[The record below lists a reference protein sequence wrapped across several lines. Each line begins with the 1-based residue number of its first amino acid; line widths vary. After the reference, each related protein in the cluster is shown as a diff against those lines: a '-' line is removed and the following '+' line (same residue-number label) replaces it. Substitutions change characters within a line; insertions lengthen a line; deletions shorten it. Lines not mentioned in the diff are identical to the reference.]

1 MMRSIASLAAL
12 ILGLILLTGVAAA
25 DFPPITAEEKA
36 LTEVPH
42 EPNAP
47 AVVLFDKGTFR
58 MEPIGKFSDSV
69 FTVQT
74 RIKILTEEGEE
85 HGEISLSHSNYRRL
99 KYLKGRTVLPDGRVL
114 ELSDDDVFERQSSL
128 RHGLTVTVAAFPGV
142 EPGAILDYEFEIV
155 YRSISRLR
163 PWHFQARI
171 PTLHSEITY
180 VVPEHIGYRPWAKVL
195 PDRFQQEVEPMAR
208 GVRAV
213 RAWMDNMPAI
223 PEEPFSFPFGDLSN
237 QFMILPTAYV
247 FSGNLFDLYTS
258 WDQVCDDIQSTNYHD
273 HQKNDGTAKK
283 KARELAAAA
292 GGDRRA
298 QTAAVYR
305 FVRDQIQRVPLIGI
319 YTRQGASVDSVLSE
333 GRGDEAD
340 QALVLQS
347 MLESLKIPADLV
359 WVADRSGGR
368 IDMNTPNPGW
378 FDWMIVRAQ
387 VGGETVFL
395 DPTDRR
401 LGFGALPPGLEG
413 TEALLYHP
421 RKPEVIR
428 LPVTPFDANR
438 RLAKVEM
445 ALDDEGRLSGTGT
458 LELTGHHAWANMRRE
473 SDAES
478 ASDSWK
484 EWLEETFGD
493 FAVAGVEVSEK
504 PDERRILVSWSMEQ
518 AAEEV
523 LGDESSLRAGRPLDV
538 DSNPFAASRRFP
550 VRFRFADRD
559 QVELTLTW
567 PEGWQVDVLP
577 PQADYSGPAGAFVA
591 RVDHQPA
598 ERRLTITRRMDIV
611 EQELAS
617 PPLLAAV
624 RELFDLAENADG
636 KSLVLVRR

>member
-1 MMRSIASLAAL
+1 MIRSFVAPAAPTRTLTLALAFL
-12 ILGLILLTGVAAA
+12 AGAAAA
-25 DFPPITAEEKA
+25 DFPPITEAEKA
-36 LTEVPH
+36 LTKVPH

-58 MEPIGKFSDSV
+58 METVGKLSDSV
-69 FTVQT
+69 FTVRT
-74 RIKILTEEGEE
+74 RIKILTEEGEK
-85 HGEISLSHSNYRRL
+85 HGEISVFHSNFRRL
-99 KYLKGRTVLPDGRVL
+99 KYLRGRTVLPDGRVL
-114 ELSDDDVFERQSSL
+114 ELSDDDKFERRSSL
-128 RHGLTVTVAAFPGV
+128 RHGFNVTVAAFPGV
-142 EPGAILDYEFEIV
+142 EPGAILDYEYELV
-155 YRSISRLR
+155 YQSIFRLR

-180 VVPEHIGYRPWAKVL
+180 VVPEHIGFRPW
-195 PDRFQQEVEPMAR
+195 VE
-208 GVRAV
+208 V
-213 RAWMDNMPAI
+213 RAWMDDMPAI
-223 PEEPFSFPFGDLSN
+223 PEEPFSFPFADLSN
-237 QFMILPTAYV
+237 QFMILPNAYV
-247 FSGNLFDLYTS
+247 FGNRLVDLNTS
-258 WDQVCDDIQSTNYHD
+258 WERVCDDIQTTDYYD
-273 HQKNDGTAKK
+273 HQKRAGNAKQ

-292 GGDRRA
+292 GGDRRD

-319 YTRQGASVDSVLSE
+319 FVRRGASVDSVLSE

-347 MLESLKIPADLV
+347 MLASLKIPADLV

-368 IDMNTPNPGW
+368 IDMSTPNPGW

-387 VGGETVFL
+387 IGGETVFL

-438 RLAKVEM
+438 RHARVEL
-445 ALDDEGRLSGTGT
+445 ALDGEGRLTGTGT

-473 SDAES
+473 SDTETV
-478 ASDSWK
+478 SDFWQ
-484 EWLEETFGD
+484 EWLEEALGD
-493 FAVAGVEVSEK
+493 FAVDGVEVTET
-504 PDERRILVSWSMEQ
+504 PDERRILVSWTMEQ
-518 AAEEV
+518 AEEEV
-523 LGDESSLRAGRPLDV
+523 LGDESSLRAGRPLALDN
-538 DSNPFAASRRFP
+538 NPFAAPRRLP
-550 VRFRFADRD
+550 VRFDFADRD
-559 QVELTLTW
+559 EVELSLTW
-567 PEGWQVDVLP
+567 PEGWEVDVLP

-598 ERRLTITRRMDIV
+598 ERRLTVTRRMDIV

-617 PPLLAAV
+617 PPLLAAI
-624 RELFDLAENADG
+624 RELYDIAESADG